1 MNSYWIESIKQK
13 KKEFP
18 KLEENKKAD
27 VCIIGG
33 GLTGIT
39 TAYYLSKT
47 KMKVVLLEKS
57 QLSTHTTRKL
67 HSKNNKP
74 TWAILRLFANVS
86 RKRKSKTILRS
97 KRRSNKKYR
106 RNYTKRTN

>member
-1 MNSYWIESIKQK
+1 MKSYWVESIKQT

-33 GLTGIT
+33 GLTGLT

-47 KMKVVLLEKS
+47 KMKVIVLEKS
-57 QLSTHTTRKL
+57 KISTHTTRKL

-74 TWAILRLFANVS
+74 ARSIL
-86 RKRKSKTILRS
+86 
-97 KRRSNKKYR
+97 
-106 RNYTKRTN
+106 